1 MKKFRDKN
9 NKKYIYNEKIYC
21 CLSGV
26 PQTFSHLNVAID
38 ASKTMLYKHIKEL
51 EDMDVI
57 KARQKDSN

>member
-38 ASKTMLYKHIKEL
+38 ASKQCSTSTSKNSKTWM
-51 EDMDVI
+51 
-57 KARQKDSN
+57 S